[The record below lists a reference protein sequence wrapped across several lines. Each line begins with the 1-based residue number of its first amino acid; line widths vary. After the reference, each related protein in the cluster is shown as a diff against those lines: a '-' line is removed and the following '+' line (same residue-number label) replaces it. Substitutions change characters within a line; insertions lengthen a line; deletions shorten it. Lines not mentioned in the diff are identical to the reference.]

1 MSITP
6 KMYTDAIDREIE
18 ALQKDKAFAERHGAD
33 DMVPRYEAEIRGMVM
48 AKSAIVRTY
57 RAFQEVR
64 G

>member
-6 KMYTDAIDREIE
+6 KMYTDAIDREIADLE
-18 ALQKDKAFAERHGAD
+18 KDKAFAERHGAE
-33 DMVPRYEAEIRGMVM
+33 DMVPGYEATIRGLVM